1 MKYVATVNNRSFPIS
16 VDRDKEFFAVLID
29 GKKHTLDFRS
39 STGSSLH
46 SMIVE
51 GKQYEVVIEKSETGL
66 LIYINGEAHHVQIS
80 RELKVRAKKE
90 SKVRIEVR
98 AAMPGL
104 VVALEVK
111 PGQSVKKDDGL
122 LVMEAMKMQ
131 NEVKAPKDGIVA
143 EVHARK
149 GSPVEKGEKL
159 VTIQT

>member
-1 MKYVATVNNRSFPIS
+1 MKYTAIVDNKSFPIF
-16 VDRDKEFFAVLID
+16 VDRDKEFFAILID

-39 STGSSLH
+39 SPGSSLY

-51 GKQYEVVIEKSETGL
+51 GKQYEVVIEKGENDL

-80 RELKVRAKKE
+80 EQLKLRVKKE
-90 SKVRIEVR
+90 RKTRIEVR

-131 NEVKAPKDGIVA
+131 NEVKAPRAGIVA
-143 EVHARK
+143 EVHAKK